1 MSRQDIRFNGMN
13 RNSNVSDSRPG
24 DCEELINVRSEN
36 GALKIVKDKHEVS
49 VNIPYKDVIIHDISG
64 VRNYIG
70 KDSSGWV
77 WFSPETGLVLMRLY
91 EGTDNVF
98 VATLDNQLVISDK
111 ANIKTVSFIY
121 ADETYKEF
129 GKDISFD
136 VETYRWSSWYPG
148 DDIPEEFI
156 LSPSKMEY
164 IDSCRSFINKFKN
177 ENDTFCE
184 GMFLYAFTITMYDG
198 KETGMYGLTAV
209 SGNVQADRG
218 AANAFIDISGTGSTS
233 GGATN
238 IVTKFRFDQFF
249 QKHTLTTGAN
259 ESLFKQYENLIK
271 SVNLYVSL
279 PITRMPVNES
289 TVEIKDV
296 TFNNYSNKVTVGEAP
311 EFIITPLGAS
321 ETGAEKSLLYK
332 QKSWTLKEFC
342 EGIEHTIKFG
352 GDKQAT
358 GKTMEV
364 STAYLQRAGRLFSY
378 NKRIHAYDSSV
389 KLSIP
394 LGNMYQW
401 ASDDYDDITADVY
414 VFLMIDGREQ
424 VIKYSDITL
433 ATKANDVL
441 LYPAVSLPDMIVYSD
456 SRAFKMVIVT
466 SNTSIEGYSKFELS
480 IDLQSSPAY
489 NYAYAFADN
498 TGMTPSNFDEFG
510 IDLDNTYNE
519 AYAINVTAQGNPMVY
534 PVEHSYLFGGT
545 IKALAYATEPISQSQ
560 IGQYPLYVFT
570 DKGIYAMEQ
579 GSGTV
584 LYANQ
589 VMVNT
594 DKCDDDVTQTRNG
607 VVYKANGSIYILSG
621 RNSLN
626 ISLPVSGPIDKDI
639 RKAVAYTQCCLND
652 KLYNVADNISQV
664 EFQDYIPDARLV
676 YIPYRDELVVSNPQY
691 KYSYVFSFIYKTWH
705 KISESLSPVGDNIVQ
720 RAIFTSSAVAK
731 AATGEIIVANA
742 VITPEHSFTAMQRA
756 IYSGSDFQSGMNE
769 RYALVIDD
777 VQVSSVYVRYPARLA
792 LIIAMLC
799 KDVPYL
805 DCMYDGASQYI
816 FSSIAFDEGGQVELI
831 QSDTGYTVFSITFDE
846 HESVVSIPD
855 KAVGGTISVNSSKG
869 GSASTR
875 KIIDGDSVVS
885 LAAELNS
892 SINGQ
897 AALGVHSDVGL
908 NTLSLTA
915 SAAGAAGNGIT
926 LTLNAGNYVSLY
938 HTRMSGGKDVTL
950 EPGDYSILVDYTREK
965 ESTKV
970 VHLQSRPMSFSQAY
984 SIMRRMILHCKAS
997 ITSPDNLSLYL
1008 FASNN
1013 LNEWQCVAAS
1023 QKSDVTLDHIRLQ
1036 RAARAYRYYIVIIGG
1051 QIYTTTEL
1059 SYIMMEIEERF
1070 ESKIR

>member
-1 MSRQDIRFNGMN
+1 MSRQNIRFNGMN

-98 VATLDNQLVISDK
+98 VATMNNMLVISDR
-111 ANIKTVSFIY
+111 NNVCNTVYLYTNDTYREFAAPDSMQLPLDITHYVNTKVETTTGSMYTSEFVVDLTSKEAAGKSFAAARNRFLSENPTYVEGYYMVGINY
-121 ADETYKEF
+121 TLWDGSETKLEYLKPFYPVFMDTSVMLVLPTFNASTRKVQVNMSGLVKSHTFSINALADLEPYKELVKSVNVYVSQPVASMDF
-129 GKDISFD
+129 SED
-136 VETYRWSSWYPG
+136 ENWYPIG
-148 DDIPEEFI
+148 WVFGENGKMETSVVYYNAVSLEKSDLHKQLLYKYKSYTLEEIQQTRLDGSQGVGETIRFGVDSLPTGKTLDVDNGNVIRAGNVFAYNNRIHFFDSVAKLDLSDAYHILPVEKDSSMTEVSVDMLIYLRGPVDDIVLRFNDITMEATSAVEPYTLRPDLMCIVQDSRAYKLVFVRPGYYAE
-156 LSPSKMEY
+156 LGLLASPSY
-164 IDSCRSFINKFKN
+164 NYS
-177 ENDTFCE
+177 
-184 GMFLYAFTITMYDG
+184 YAYTEDLQMKSGTMYD
-198 KETGMYGLTAV
+198 
-209 SGNVQADRG
+209 D
-218 AANAFIDISGTGSTS
+218 
-233 GGATN
+233 
-238 IVTKFRFDQFF
+238 
-249 QKHTLTTGAN
+249 
-259 ESLFKQYENLIK
+259 
-271 SVNLYVSL
+271 
-279 PITRMPVNES
+279 
-289 TVEIKDV
+289 
-296 TFNNYSNKVTVGEAP
+296 
-311 EFIITPLGAS
+311 
-321 ETGAEKSLLYK
+321 
-332 QKSWTLKEFC
+332 
-342 EGIEHTIKFG
+342 
-352 GDKQAT
+352 
-358 GKTMEV
+358 
-364 STAYLQRAGRLFSY
+364 
-378 NKRIHAYDSSV
+378 
-389 KLSIP
+389 
-394 LGNMYQW
+394 
-401 ASDDYDDITADVY
+401 
-414 VFLMIDGREQ
+414 
-424 VIKYSDITL
+424 
-433 ATKANDVL
+433 
-441 LYPAVSLPDMIVYSD
+441 
-456 SRAFKMVIVT
+456 
-466 SNTSIEGYSKFELS
+466 LS
-480 IDLQSSPAY
+480 IDTSGIY
-489 NYAYAFADN
+489 
-498 TGMTPSNFDEFG
+498 TESN
-510 IDLDNTYNE
+510 
-519 AYAINVTAQGNPMVY
+519 AVNVTAQNNPLVF
-534 PVEHSYLFGGT
+534 PVEHSYLFDGT
-545 IKALAYATEPISQSQ
+545 IKALAYATEPISQTQ

-589 VMVNT
+589 VMINT
-594 DKCDDDVTQTRNG
+594 DKCDDDVIQTRNG
-607 VVYKANGSIYILSG
+607 VVYIANGSIYILSG

-831 QSDTGYTVFSITFDE
+831 QSDTGYTVFSITFE
-846 HESVVSIPD
+846 EYQNVISIPD

-869 GSASTR
+869 GSATTR

-897 AALGVHSDVGL
+897 AALGIHSDIGL

-926 LTLNAGNYVSLY
+926 LTLDAGNYVSLY
-938 HTRMSGGKDVTL
+938 HTGMSGGKDVTL
-950 EPGDYSILVDYTREK
+950 EPGDYSILVDYAREK

-1013 LNEWQCVAAS
+1013 LSEWQCVAAS

-1051 QIYTTTEL
+1051 QVYTTTEL
-1059 SYIMMEIEERF
+1059 SYIIMEIEERF